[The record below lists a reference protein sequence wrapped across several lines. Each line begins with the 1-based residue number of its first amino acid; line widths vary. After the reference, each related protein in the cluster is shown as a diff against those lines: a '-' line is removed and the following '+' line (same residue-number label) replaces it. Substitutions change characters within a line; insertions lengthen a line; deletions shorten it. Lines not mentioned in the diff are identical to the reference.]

1 MSEQPKY
8 QFLTG
13 LARFVFYG
21 VLTLAIFFGA
31 AVLIFVLRGS
41 SSESNVMPDVT
52 GKYYVDVHEDLNG
65 RLQLR
70 VRLEKRAFND
80 RAAGLVL
87 SQSIAPGSLVSP
99 REKIQLI
106 VNQPDPLLKMPDLLR
121 ASVQNAK
128 ASIARIAGDERVYSL
143 TLRAVSEIETDEA
156 PAGTVL
162 AQFPPAGQSVAP
174 GAAVFLLIARQ
185 AAPVPVQQ
193 LSDAEIE
200 GWTGQNVTVL
210 TDYLNRRGVD
220 YRLTELRQ
228 PEEPGQNGLV
238 FGVARPTAGGAPLG
252 LQVYFT
258 APEERYGSGYERLK
272 VELDRPGAC
281 YGEQQNLQPGPD
293 GNLPEARRVFLTA
306 EHGEDEEVELL
317 IYRQGRNRVR
327 VVCGEVVVYD
337 RELAPEY
344 PG

>member
-1 MSEQPKY
+1 MSEQPRY

-41 SSESNVMPDVT
+41 SSESNIMPDVT

-80 RAAGLVL
+80 RSAGLVL

-128 ASIARIAGDERVYSL
+128 TSIARIAGDERVYSL
-143 TLRAVSEIETDEA
+143 TLRSVSEIETDEA

-162 AQFPPAGQSVAP
+162 AQFPPPGQNVTP
-174 GAAVFLLIARQ
+174 GEAVFLLIAKESR
-185 AAPVPVQQ
+185 AVPVQEV
-193 LSDAEIE
+193 SAAEIE

-210 TDYLNRRGVD
+210 TDYLNRRGLD
-220 YRLTELRQ
+220 YRLSEFRK
-228 PEEPGQNGLV
+228 PESPEQNGLV
-238 FGVARPTAGGAPLG
+238 FGITPAASAGAPLG
-252 LQVYFT
+252 LQVYFA
-258 APEERYGSGYERLK
+258 APQERYGSGYERLS

-281 YGEQQNLQPGPD
+281 YGEQRSLQPGPD

-306 EHGEDEEVELL
+306 AHAEDEEVELL
-317 IYRQGRNRVR
+317 VFRQGTNQVR
-327 VVCGEVVVYD
+327 VVCGEDVVYD
-337 RELAPEY
+337 RELSPEY